1 MSKVKSIYICQN
13 CGESAAKWV
22 GRCPSCGEWNSMSE
36 EVKQETRGLGL
47 APRKNAS
54 ARDIQSVLAE
64 VQHFKRF
71 KTGLSELDLALDG
84 GLSAGSLTLLGG
96 EPGIGKS
103 TLTLQ
108 MVRALTDQG
117 LHGLLISGE
126 ESLAQVAGRAQR
138 LNVNS
143 AQLKLAYETNLE
155 AILDLAEREKPEFMV
170 IDSIQVM
177 ESAASNSLAGSL
189 SQIRTVAEQLMNF
202 VKPRGIT
209 TLLIGHVNKEGH
221 LAGPKVLEHLVDTV
235 LMIEG
240 ERDQSLR
247 LVRSVKNRFGS
258 VNQVG
263 ILEMNSEGLRDG
275 SDWDE
280 RVLKEHAE
288 GMVGSCLTLTTEG
301 NRPILVEVQALV
313 TPTHFGYPKRTTS
326 GFDRNRLELLLAV
339 MEKHGGVNLGNH
351 DVYLSIAG
359 GMSVRDPNC
368 DLGVVM
374 AIQSAFKGKPM
385 ANMLFAGEIDL
396 SGRIRSHSKNL
407 EKTAQKFGIGLSEG
421 RELKWSLSN
430 TC

>member
-1 MSKVKSIYICQN
+1 MSKVKSVYVCQS
-13 CGESAAKWV
+13 CGEESSKWV

-36 EVKQETRGLGL
+36 EAKEKRSLGSS
-47 APRKNAS
+47 PRRSAE
-54 ARDIQSVLAE
+54 ARDINSVIAE
-64 VQHFKRF
+64 IQHDQRW
-71 KTGLSELDLALDG
+71 KTGLGELDLALDG
-84 GLSAGSLTLLGG
+84 GLSRGSLTLLGG

-108 MVRALTDQG
+108 IVRALTDQG
-117 LHGLLISGE
+117 LQGLLVSGE
-126 ESLAQVAGRAQR
+126 ESLAQIASRAQR
-138 LNVNS
+138 LKVQS
-143 AQLKLAYETNLE
+143 SQLKLAYENNLE
-155 AILDLAEREKPEFMV
+155 AILDLTEHSRPDFLV

-177 ESAASNSLAGSL
+177 ETEDSNSLAGSL
-189 SQIRTVAEQLMNF
+189 SQVRAVTEKLMSF

-209 TLLIGHVNKEGH
+209 TILIGHVNKEGN

-247 LVRSVKNRFGS
+247 LIRSVKNRFGS

-263 ILEMNSEGLRDG
+263 ILEMDSEGLRDS

-280 RVLKEHAE
+280 KILKEHQE
-288 GMVGSCLTLTTEG
+288 GVVGSCLTLTMEG

-339 MEKHGGVNLGNH
+339 MEKHGGVNLGGH
-351 DVYLSIAG
+351 DVYVSVAG
-359 GMSVRDPNC
+359 GMSIRDPNC

-374 AIQSAFKGKPM
+374 AIQSAFKGNPA
-385 ANMLFAGEIDL
+385 ANMLFTGEIDL
-396 SGRIRSHSKNL
+396 SGRIRPHSKNF
-407 EKTAQKFGIGLSEG
+407 EKTAQKFGLKLSEG
-421 RELKWSLSN
+421 KDLKSTLIH
-430 TC
+430 